1 MISVPKV
8 EVSQDLKNAD
18 IFLSFYNEDKK
29 NEPKN
34 YFNEFSKY
42 KKSIKYKLGLSLKL
56 KYMPKIN
63 FILAFILSLSQIFHR
78 VPLPQQASQGFAQ
91 PLLTLVL
98 QPKL

>member
-29 NEPKN
+29 NKPQI

-63 FILAFILSLSQIFHR
+63 FILADEYEYYDKIDR
-78 VPLPQQASQGFAQ
+78 
-91 PLLTLVL
+91 LL
-98 QPKL
+98 KNDK

>member
-18 IFLSFYNEDKK
+18 IFLIFYNEDKK
-29 NEPKN
+29 NEIKN

-63 FILAFILSLSQIFHR
+63 FVLADDYEYYDKIDR
-78 VPLPQQASQGFAQ
+78 
-91 PLLTLVL
+91 LL
-98 QPKL
+98 KNDK

>member
-29 NEPKN
+29 NEPQH

-63 FILAFILSLSQIFHR
+63 FVLADDYEYYDKIDR
-78 VPLPQQASQGFAQ
+78 
-91 PLLTLVL
+91 LL
-98 QPKL
+98 KNDK